1 MKKVRECVGGRCIRQ
16 REKETETEIP
26 KQAVCFSKHILL
38 VNFAIR
44 VINAN
49 SVLNKN
55 LNFLIKSFETTSEST
70 LCVMDYVSQILSTGK
85 KMPSIKSL

>member
-1 MKKVRECVGGRCIRQ
+1 MGQPGQAGTPGEKGERVGGGRCIRQ

-49 SVLNKN
+49 SILNKKFEL
-55 LNFLIKSFETTSEST
+55 LN
-70 LCVMDYVSQILSTGK
+70 
-85 KMPSIKSL
+85 